1 MINTKKLTLGIFLL
15 ASFGVVLFIIFM
27 PIFGN
32 GRNGLQFSDDFF
44 NSLAK
49 GSSNYMHEMRELAQ
63 SVVGTPF
70 AVDIKMDTPDQAQKV
85 EKLFTHAG
93 AQVQVTGAQL
103 KISGGLGKVLVQ
115 SVNDADLM
123 FNRQRE
129 KLQETYGFAGR
140 DVVKLWWTSLK
151 KVGDALTKQKA
162 FKQAKVISEIQERAI
177 EPGYNFYGITPTNVG
192 DRWGLLAFMLIFY
205 VAYTLWFGY
214 AIFEIFEGFGLG
226 TGKPVAKKEV

>member
-1 MINTKKLTLGIFLL
+1 MINSKKLTLGFFLL

-32 GRNGLQFSDDFF
+32 GRNGLEFSDDFF

-49 GSSNYMHEMRELAQ
+49 GSSNYMNEMRELAH
-63 SVVGTPF
+63 SVEGTPF

-103 KISGGLGKVLVQ
+103 KISGGLGKVLEQ
-115 SVNDADLM
+115 AVNDADLM

-140 DVVKLWWTSLK
+140 EAVKLWWTSLK

-162 FKQAKVISEIQERAI
+162 FKQARVISEIQERSL
-177 EPGYNFYGITPTNVG
+177 EPGYNFDGITPTKVRDNI
-192 DRWGLLAFMLIFY
+192 GLLTFMLVFY
-205 VAYTLWFGY
+205 VVYTLWFGY

>member
-1 MINTKKLTLGIFLL
+1 MNTKKLTLGIFLL

-44 NSLAK
+44 NALAK
-49 GSSNYMHEMRELAQ
+49 GSSNYMEEMRELAQ
-63 SVVGTPF
+63 SVSGTPF
-70 AVDIKMDTPDQAQKV
+70 AVEIKMDTPDQAQKT

-93 AQVQVTGAQL
+93 ATVEVTGTQL

-115 SVNDADLM
+115 AVNDADLM

-129 KLQETYGFAGR
+129 KLQATYGFAGR

-162 FKQAKVISEIQERAI
+162 FKQARVIAEIQERAL
-177 EPGYNFYGITPTNVG
+177 EPGYNFYGITPSKVSENI
-192 DRWGLLAFMLIFY
+192 GLLTFMLVFY
-205 VAYTLWFGY
+205 VLYTLWFGY
-214 AIFEIFEGFGLG
+214 GIFEIFEGFGLG